1 MLPPDMAAA
10 GLSSDDVATIEAMR
24 PDALAG
30 TGQQV
35 AEQLRTLAVRLGLE
49 ELVVCTWAHD
59 PAVRA
64 RSFELLAQVFALRA
78 PEANPLRMA
87 A

>member
-1 MLPPDMAAA
+1 
-10 GLSSDDVATIEAMR
+10 MR

-30 TGQQV
+30 TAAQV
-35 AEQLRTLAVRLGLE
+35 ADQLSALAARLELD

-59 PAVRA
+59 PAVQA
-64 RSFELLAQVFALRA
+64 RSFELLAQAFALRA
-78 PEANPLRMA
+78 PEASPLRRA

>member
-1 MLPPDMAAA
+1 
-10 GLSSDDVATIEAMR
+10 
-24 PDALAG
+24 
-30 TGQQV
+30 
-35 AEQLRTLAVRLGLE
+35 LE